1 MPHRKIVKTRHAPS
15 AIGTYS
21 QAVKMGNTVY
31 VSGQIPLD
39 PETMGLVGGDFRS
52 QVVRVFDNLKA
63 VSHAAGG
70 SLRDVVKLNVFV
82 TDISNFAIVNEV
94 MGEYFHEPY
103 PARAVI
109 GAASLPKN
117 AKVEM
122 DAVLELPV
130 EEDAGP

>member
-1 MPHRKIVKTRHAPS
+1 MAHRKIVSTRNAPS

-21 QAVKMGNTVY
+21 QAVKVGNTVY

-39 PETMGLVGGDFRS
+39 PETMSLVGDDFRS
-52 QVVRVFDNLKA
+52 QVVRVFDNLQA
-63 VSHAAGG
+63 VSQAAGG

-82 TDISNFAIVNEV
+82 TEMSNFAIVNEV
-94 MGEYFHEPY
+94 MGEYFHGSY

-109 GAASLPKN
+109 GVASLPKN

-122 DAVLELPV
+122 DAVLELPE
-130 EEDAGP
+130 EEDVGP

>member
-1 MPHRKIVKTRHAPS
+1 MAHRKIVTTRRAPS

-21 QAVKMGNTVY
+21 QAVKVGDTVY

-39 PETMGLVGGDFRS
+39 PETMSLVGGDFRS
-52 QVVRVFDNLKA
+52 QVIRVFDNLKA
-63 VSHAAGG
+63 VSEAAGG

-82 TDISNFAIVNEV
+82 TDMSNFTIVNEV
-94 MGEYFHEPY
+94 MGEYFHGSY

-109 GAASLPKN
+109 GVASLPKN

-122 DAVLELPV
+122 DAILELP
-130 EEDAGP
+130 EELDVGP

>member
-1 MPHRKIVKTRHAPS
+1 MARRKIVTTRNAPS

-21 QAVKMGNTVY
+21 QAVKVGNTVY

-39 PETMGLVGGDFRS
+39 PETMSLVGGDFRS
-52 QVVRVFDNLKA
+52 QVVQVFDNLKA
-63 VSHAAGG
+63 VSQAAGG

-82 TDISNFAIVNEV
+82 TDMSNFAIVNEV
-94 MGEYFHEPY
+94 MGEYFQRSY

-109 GAASLPKN
+109 GVASLPKN

-122 DAVLELPV
+122 DAVLELPE
-130 EEDAGP
+130 EEDVGP